1 MITWTSMIVAMA
13 QHALGEQFVA
23 LFEEM
28 VRVGMKPDRITNVGL
43 LSAYVHAGF
52 IDKGKRYYEQM

>member
-1 MITWTSMIVAMA
+1 MIVAMA

-28 VRVGMKPDRITNVGL
+28 VCVGMKPDCITTLACFQPTCMLVL
-43 LSAYVHAGF
+43 
-52 IDKGKRYYEQM
+52 